1 MAEENTVTMT
11 VENVDRLFSEIV
23 VNGESHV
30 SDRYIPPEPVQNL
43 PAVQEETTPSQN
55 NSGSSSPATS
65 PAQSIQGQDVY
76 GVELNNIL
84 HNFVDRAVTQGL
96 ADEETARQLADSV
109 LQSAIDAINAL
120 IPVSASSTNKLTDS
134 ASVNSEIENAINAL
148 DVAQAGG
155 SGKFIQAVSETNG
168 KISATE
174 GTIDSSVS
182 SGSDNPVSGGAV
194 STAIGAV
201 QTSVQG
207 IEDLIPSQATPSN
220 QLADKDFVNSSISTN
235 TANFIGTFESVTQL
249 RAYSGTVTNNDYAF
263 VRNTVVQYNGGDFP
277 NVTTLNNYDKTT
289 LTNGDYAWVVNSED
303 NTKYDLYRFDIV
315 EQSWVLRNAKIDK
328 SQDVL
333 NSFFNRYKATVSGS
347 TVTWAYEYTLNNSS
361 FTASQ
366 WATINSGLTST
377 SVSDAI
383 NALDV
388 AQTGG
393 SGKFIQAISETDGKI
408 SATEG
413 TIDSTPSSGSDNPV
427 TSGGVYTAINTAETN
442 AKNLANATGTL
453 SASHGGTGQTS
464 LDDVTVGVSKN
475 TFALDK
481 YVTCSTGASTSAK
494 TVTLTGFTL
503 VKGAKLIVY
512 LQNANTAQS
521 VLTLN
526 VNNTGAKTIIWNGTI
541 TSSSTYAMTA
551 TYYNCYYDGT
561 YWNMDSNYEA
571 KSARTSENA
580 NYAVISVKGRARQ
593 TFTCSTGAST
603 VAKTVSVSNYS
614 LATRD
619 EVLIYFSNTNTASN
633 PTLNVSSTG
642 AKPIKVFGTSPNSTN
657 GLLKSGTYYCQY
669 DGTNWNCYPYGVT
682 NEVTADNMQSVS
694 SNAVASALSMSSTEH
709 IVGYWTD
716 GTTPIY
722 ERTFV
727 SSFTN
732 NSSYI
737 NNIATDLP
745 SSINRV
751 VYLGGMINAIGAG
764 SNQSFCMPIPFN
776 DQNVTPD
783 WYTYINYNSDVRK
796 IYFACNLSTA
806 IPLGATVQ
814 IIVSIRYTKS

>member
-1 MAEENTVTMT
+1 MAEENTVTKT
-11 VENVDRLFSEIV
+11 VENVDRMFSQIV
-23 VNGESHV
+23 VNGEVHNSERYV
-30 SDRYIPPEPVQNL
+30 SPQT
-43 PAVQEETTPSQN
+43 QQT
-55 NSGSSSPATS
+55 SPATS

-96 ADEETARQLADSV
+96 ADEETARQLADSI

-120 IPVSASSTNKLTDS
+120 IPVSASSTNKLVDS
-134 ASVNSEIENAINAL
+134 ASVNSGIENAINAL

-155 SGKFIQAVSETNG
+155 SGKFIQSVSETNG

-361 FTASQ
+361 FTAQQ

-388 AQTGG
+388 AQSGG
-393 SGKFIQAISETDGKI
+393 SGKYIKAISEADGKI
-408 SATEG
+408 NATEG
-413 TIDSTPSSGSDNPV
+413 TVDTSVTQNSTNPV
-427 TSGGVYTAINTAETN
+427 TSNAVYDYINTAITQVLN
-442 AKNLANATGTL
+442 
-453 SASHGGTGQTS
+453 TS
-464 LDDVTVGVSKN
+464 
-475 TFALDK
+475 F
-481 YVTCSTGASTSAK
+481 
-494 TVTLTGFTL
+494 
-503 VKGAKLIVY
+503 
-512 LQNANTAQS
+512 
-521 VLTLN
+521 
-526 VNNTGAKTIIWNGTI
+526 
-541 TSSSTYAMTA
+541 
-551 TYYNCYYDGT
+551 
-561 YWNMDSNYEA
+561 
-571 KSARTSENA
+571 
-580 NYAVISVKGRARQ
+580 
-593 TFTCSTGAST
+593 
-603 VAKTVSVSNYS
+603 
-614 LATRD
+614 
-619 EVLIYFSNTNTASN
+619 
-633 PTLNVSSTG
+633 
-642 AKPIKVFGTSPNSTN
+642 
-657 GLLKSGTYYCQY
+657 
-669 DGTNWNCYPYGVT
+669 
-682 NEVTADNMQSVS
+682 
-694 SNAVASALSMSSTEH
+694 
-709 IVGYWTD
+709 
-716 GTTPIY
+716 
-722 ERTFV
+722 
-727 SSFTN
+727 
-732 NSSYI
+732 
-737 NNIATDLP
+737 
-745 SSINRV
+745 
-751 VYLGGMINAIGAG
+751 
-764 SNQSFCMPIPFN
+764 
-776 DQNVTPD
+776 
-783 WYTYINYNSDVRK
+783 
-796 IYFACNLSTA
+796 
-806 IPLGATVQ
+806 
-814 IIVSIRYTKS
+814 